1 MAYVSLY
8 RKYRPQ
14 TFEDVVGQ
22 DHITRTLKNAIREGR
37 IASGYLFCGT
47 RGTAKTTCA
56 RILAKALNCIG
67 PDGTRTSPTPEP
79 CGVCGPCRAIA
90 ASSFVDVI
98 EMDAASHGKVDDVR
112 DIVASIK
119 FQPME
124 GRYKVYI
131 VDESHQLSR
140 DAMDAFLKTLEEPPD
155 NVLFILATTDQDK
168 MPITIQSRCQ
178 VFEFKRGSVAQIASR
193 LTEVLAAEGVT
204 ADPAAIT
211 LVARAADGSYRD
223 SLSLLEQVLA
233 YKRVALTPADIAIVL
248 GTVDEDVLAH
258 VVDLIADSD
267 AAGAFMLAGNI
278 LESGKDVRQF
288 LKSLATRF
296 RDMLFLGVG
305 AEPQGAG
312 EMDDSTTLRAQAAR
326 FAPSAM
332 LQGLEV
338 LTEAEREMRTNTQ
351 HRLLLE
357 MSLLRL
363 MRLPA
368 AVAVGTQH
376 AAPVHTV
383 ALLRTAAPLVPEPHP
398 ASPQSRGGAREE
410 TILVPALPLSEG
422 GVGGG
427 FSLLEDEDEEPTESR
442 IITDAEELDIAPE
455 IDDAEEAGEDLLFV
469 QQAAM
474 REVVP
479 TSASNGHAPS
489 SMPTHEEESLEDTT
503 AEILDHLHR
512 SWQEVINRVS
522 SVRPAAVSLIKDAHA
537 IALNGHMF
545 TLELSN
551 RFFVDRL
558 SSNEAGRRMI
568 EDQINK
574 TLGVPEETY
583 RVKGILRGEGLGP
596 TRIAQSAAPR
606 VRETPQNTPQATLD
620 PLMDEVIA
628 VFGGRIEEDDV
639 KG

>member
-14 TFEDVVGQ
+14 NFEDVVGQ

-56 RILAKALNCIG
+56 RILAKALNCVG
-67 PDGTRTSPTPEP
+67 PDGTLTAPTPEP
-79 CGVCGPCRAIA
+79 CGVCGPCRGIA

-131 VDESHQLSR
+131 VDEAHQLSR

-178 VFEFKRGSVAQIASR
+178 VFEFKRGSVAQIAGR
-193 LTEVLAAEGVT
+193 LTEVLQAEGVT
-204 ADPAAIT
+204 ADPVAVT
-211 LVARAADGSYRD
+211 RVARAADGSYRD

-233 YKRVALTPADIAIVL
+233 YKRKDVTPADVAVVL
-248 GTVDEDVLAH
+248 GTVDEDVLAR
-258 VVDLIADSD
+258 VVGLIADSD
-267 AAGAFMLAGNI
+267 AAGAFALAGDI

-305 AEPQGAG
+305 AKSTDAG
-312 EMDDSTTLRAQAAR
+312 DMDDGAALRAQAAR
-326 FAPSAM
+326 FAPASL

-357 MSLLRL
+357 MALLRL
-363 MRLPA
+363 MRLPTA
-368 AVAVGTQH
+368 PAVPAPLAPAVGAQH
-376 AAPVHTV
+376 AAPVPV
-383 ALLRTAAPLVPEPHP
+383 AAP
-398 ASPQSRGGAREE
+398 
-410 TILVPALPLSEG
+410 VPAPAPQLEAFMPPPLDEDNEA
-422 GVGGG
+422 
-427 FSLLEDEDEEPTESR
+427 LADEDEEPTESR
-442 IITDAEELDIAPE
+442 IVTMADELDVMPEAPPDE
-455 IDDAEEAGEDLLFV
+455 SEEGLLFV
-469 QQAAM
+469 QQVAAP
-474 REVVP
+474 P
-479 TSASNGHAPS
+479 TPAPKTNGHAYTPP
-489 SMPTHEEESLEDTT
+489 PTVKDGTEDEADET
-503 AEILDHLHR
+503 LDRLHR
-512 SWQEVINRVS
+512 SWQEVVNRVS

-537 IALNGHMF
+537 AALNGQVF
-545 TLELSN
+545 TLEFGN

-558 SSNEAGRRMI
+558 SSNESGRQMI
-568 EDQINK
+568 EDQINRA
-574 TLGVPEETY
+574 LGVAEGTY
-583 RVKGILRGEGLGP
+583 RVRGILRGTNLGP
-596 TRIAQSAAPR
+596 MKAAATTPAPR
-606 VRETPQNTPQATLD
+606 VRETTRSAPEPPAPQAAFD

-628 VFGGRIEEDDV
+628 VFGGRIEDDDP